1 MDVRRETTTLV
12 APTRLSPAEE
22 MANAVTHALGLMLSV
37 VGAVVMAMSVVGQAD
52 MWRVIGCS
60 VYLASL
66 MAVYAMSTLSHSFQA
81 PRGREF
87 FGALDQGTIYV
98 LSAASYTPFSLVY
111 LRTGPWWILLSAV
124 WAVALWGFVSK
135 VFFSHR
141 LESVSIWPCLLLGWM
156 PTISVPSLA
165 GIVPIEAFW
174 WMLLG
179 GLCYSLGTIFLRYDY
194 KVKHFHAVW
203 HLLVIAGS
211 MCHFVAIFAFV
222 ARV

>member
-22 MANAVTHALGLMLSV
+22 MANAITHALGLMLSV

-66 MAVYAMSTLSHSFQA
+66 MAVYAMSTLSHSFQE
-81 PRGREF
+81 PRLREF
-87 FGALDQGTIYV
+87 FRALDQGTIY
-98 LSAASYTPFSLVY
+98 LLIAATYTPFSLVY
-111 LRTGPWWILLSAV
+111 LRTGPWWILLSSV

-156 PTISVPSLA
+156 PTISVPSLV

-211 MCHFVAIFAFV
+211 VCHFVAIFAFV